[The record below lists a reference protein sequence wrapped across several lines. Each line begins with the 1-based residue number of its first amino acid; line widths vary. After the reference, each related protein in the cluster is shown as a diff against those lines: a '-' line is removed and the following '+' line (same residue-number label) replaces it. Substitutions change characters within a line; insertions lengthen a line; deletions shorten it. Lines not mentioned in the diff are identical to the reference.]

1 MTSATTRK
9 VLKLMPPVGV
19 KISLVSTAGAAGMTP
34 PLLHLERYPLGV
46 HCLRFRF
53 QFCKSNNQANRTFS
67 PYI

>member
-19 KISLVSTAGAAGMTP
+19 KIKLVSKAGAAGMTP

-46 HCLRFRF
+46 HCLGFD
-53 QFCKSNNQANRTFS
+53 FS
-67 PYI
+67 FARAYPLTTS